1 MKKPYIE
8 TGKIVGTHGVKGE
21 MRLNPWSDTPQDII
35 KFKKLFLDSEGKAFL
50 QVDKM
55 RVHGNIIILK
65 ANNID
70 DIASAE
76 KYRNKIVFVKRE
88 DFKIEKGKYFIQDLI
103 DCKVYD
109 ETTKEC
115 YGVISDVSQTGAND
129 VWHIKTEKG
138 AELLIPS
145 IPDVVKKVDTDNGV
159 IIIKPLEG
167 LFE

>member
-76 KYRNKIVFVKRE
+76 KYRNKIVFVKRNLRQIN
-88 DFKIEKGKYFIQDLI
+88 KVRCGIITI
-103 DCKVYD
+103 SCK
-109 ETTKEC
+109 C
-115 YGVISDVSQTGAND
+115 G
-129 VWHIKTEKG
+129 
-138 AELLIPS
+138 
-145 IPDVVKKVDTDNGV
+145 
-159 IIIKPLEG
+159 
-167 LFE
+167 